1 MIDYVP
7 AEPWQSHVSREVVVI
22 DAAIRRVA
30 NFCPL
35 VLIDVTTGL
44 LCDEAERKRIF
55 KTDLIYDELL
65 SLATTQLDIKHIV
78 CEVARFFRYVMFSH
92 TWEGQEPTFQDV
104 SKSLDKSVYKLD
116 PSSRLNEKLRKFC
129 ETVRKDPE
137 GYRWSW
143 SDTCCI
149 DKTVEAVYKKSIRS
163 MYDWYKWSALTLVLL
178 ADISELKDNR
188 WMTRAWTL
196 QELLSP
202 KTIRFYDREWN
213 PYRSDANTNHKKSS
227 LILRELAEAIGVAPD
242 ALADFS
248 PETLDVREKLR
259 LASTRNATY
268 EEDVAYS
275 LIGIFSS
282 NLIPEPRDAAIAL
295 GLLLQEIV
303 ERYQE
308 ATVLDWTGE
317 SSKFNSCLPARIS
330 VYSQSPYIASSIADE
345 NMEKQ
350 VAELRGLSTPQ
361 QDSIMFYHKVSR
373 LDPLLFANHRLHLPC
388 ITFPITVRKC
398 DPITRHQTCSQ
409 ETVYLAKA
417 SALGE
422 LEFTTTDMLPSQ
434 DRLMLAYPWIRD
446 LLTQAH
452 VPEGDPGT
460 QALRLIVH
468 LEQPFRALLLAKHP
482 VHNEYRRIATDNE
495 IIVPRY
501 RLTSLEHVGAER
513 LVIL

>member
-1 MIDYVP
+1 MP
-7 AEPWQSHVSREVVVI
+7 QSDISRGVVI
-22 DAAIRRVA
+22 DAAIHRITH
-30 NFCPL
+30 FCPL

-44 LCDEAERKRIF
+44 LCDGAERKHIF
-55 KTDLIYDELL
+55 KADQIYGKLL

-78 CEVARFFRYVMFSH
+78 YVVARFFRYVMFSH
-92 TWEGQEPTFQDV
+92 TWEGREPMFQDV
-104 SKSLDKSVYKLD
+104 SESLEKSVYKLD

-137 GYRWSW
+137 GYRWAW

-149 DKTVEAVYKKSIRS
+149 DKNAEAVYKKSIRS
-163 MYDWYKWSALTLVLL
+163 MFDWYKWSALTLVLL
-178 ADISELKDNR
+178 ADVSMLKDNR

-202 KTIRFYDREWN
+202 KAIRFYDREWN
-213 PYRSDANTNHKKSS
+213 LYRSDANTNHKKSPQ
-227 LILRELAEAIGVAPD
+227 ILRELAEAIGVAPD

-303 ERYQE
+303 ERYQG

-317 SSKFNSCLPARIS
+317 PSKFNSCLPARIS
-330 VYSQSPYIASSIADE
+330 VYSQSPYIVPSIADD
-345 NMEKQ
+345 NVEKR
-350 VAELRGLSTPQ
+350 VAELRGLSTLQ
-361 QDSIMFYHKVSR
+361 QDAITFYHKVSR
-373 LDPLLFANHRLHLPC
+373 LDPLLFANHRLRLPC
-388 ITFPITVRKC
+388 ITFPIT
-398 DPITRHQTCSQ
+398 DPVTQCQTCSRG
-409 ETVYLAKA
+409 TVYLAKA

-422 LEFTTTDMLPSQ
+422 VEFTTTEILSSH
-434 DRLMLAYPWIRD
+434 DRLMLVYPWIRD

-452 VPEGDPGT
+452 LPEGDPAI

-468 LEQPFRALLLAKHP
+468 LQQPFRALLLVKHP
-482 VHNEYRRIATDNE
+482 VHNEYRRVAADNE
-495 IIVPRY
+495 IVVPRY
-501 RLTSLEHVGAER
+501 RLTSLEHMGAER

>member
-22 DAAIRRVA
+22 DAAIRRVS

-55 KTDLIYDELL
+55 KTDLIYDELF

-78 CEVARFFRYVMFSH
+78 CVVARFFRYVMFSH

-350 VAELRGLSTPQ
+350 VAELRGLSTSQ
-361 QDSIMFYHKVSR
+361 QDAIKFYHKVSR

-388 ITFPITVRKC
+388 ITFPITVTKC
-398 DPITRHQTCSQ
+398 DPVNRHQTCGQ
-409 ETVYLAKA
+409 GIVYLAKA
-417 SALGE
+417 PALGE
-422 LEFTTTDMLPSQ
+422 VEFTTTEMLPSQ

-452 VPEGDPGT
+452 VPEGDPDT
-460 QALRLIVH
+460 QASRLIVH

-482 VHNEYRRIATDNE
+482 VHNEYRRIAADNE

>member
-1 MIDYVP
+1 MP
-7 AEPWQSHVSREVVVI
+7 AELRQNHVSREVVI
-22 DAAIRRVA
+22 DAAIRRIT

-44 LCDEAERKRIF
+44 LCNEAERKHLF
-55 KTDLIYDELL
+55 KADPIYGKLL
-65 SLATTQLDIKHIV
+65 SLATTQLDTKHV
-78 CEVARFFRYVMFSH
+78 VHVVVRFFRYVMFSH

-104 SKSLDKSVYKLD
+104 SKSLEKSVYKLD
-116 PSSRLNEKLRKFC
+116 PSFRLNEKLRKFC
-129 ETVRKDPE
+129 ETVKNDPE

-178 ADISELKDNR
+178 ADVSELKDNR

-202 KTIRFYDREWN
+202 KVIRFYDREWKI
-213 PYRSDANTNHKKSS
+213 YRNDTNTNHKRSPQ
-227 LILRELAEAIGVAPD
+227 ILRELAEAIYVTPD

-248 PETLDVREKLR
+248 PETLGVREKLR
-259 LASTRNATY
+259 LASTRNATM
-268 EEDVAYS
+268 EEDIAYS

-303 ERYQE
+303 DRYQE
-308 ATVLDWTGE
+308 AAVLDWTGE
-317 SSKFNSCLPARIS
+317 PSKFNSCLPARIS
-330 VYSQSPYIASSIADE
+330 VYSQSPYIVPSIADD

-350 VAELRGLSTPQ
+350 VAALRGLSTLQ
-361 QDSIMFYHKVSR
+361 QDAIKFYHKLSR
-373 LDPLLFANHRLHLPC
+373 LDPLVFANHRLHLPC
-388 ITFPITVRKC
+388 ITFSITVTKC
-398 DPITRHQTCSQ
+398 DPVTRGQTCNRG
-409 ETVYLAKA
+409 TVYLAKA
-417 SALGE
+417 STLGE
-422 LEFTTTDMLPSQ
+422 VEFTTTEMLSSQ
-434 DRLMLAYPWIRD
+434 DRLMLVYPWIRD
-446 LLTQAH
+446 LLTQAYL
-452 VPEGDPGT
+452 PEGDPDT

-468 LEQPFRALLLAKHP
+468 LEQPFRALLLAKHR
-482 VHNEYRRIATDNE
+482 VHNEYQRIATDNE

-501 RLTSLEHVGAER
+501 KLTSLKHTDAER